1 MNYLKV
7 LVLVFLLA
15 SCSQVMKLLGGGGP
29 QFNTNA
35 QIGKTNTQQLV
46 ANQTNS
52 TISTGKNSIVTKT
65 DNKVAT
71 GSVDK
76 IVVNEGIPVN
86 LFLLAV
92 LVGLIGWIL
101 PTPSNMG
108 LWFIGLF
115 RRK

>member
-7 LVLVFLLA
+7 LVLVFLLT
-15 SCSQVMKLLGGGGP
+15 SCGPLGKLIGGGGP

-35 QIGKTNTQQLV
+35 QIGKTNTQQAV

-52 TISTGKNSIVTKT
+52 TISTGQNSTVTKI

-76 IVVNEGIPVN
+76 VVVNEGIPVQW
-86 LFLLAV
+86 FLLLS
-92 LVGLIGWIL
+92 LVALIGWIL
-101 PTPSNMG
+101 PTPESMVRK
-108 LWFIGLF
+108 LF